1 MVGVEPH
8 VLRYWEE
15 EMCLKIERN
24 NQGKRCYTP
33 DNVEQ
38 LRRIKYWKDKG
49 MQLKAVKEVM
59 EGEMGAKTGVT
70 GGMAA
75 SPGWTDFLKADIKQ
89 EDGMESGESDRE
101 IWEKAQEAD
110 RETWGKA
117 RESDRETW
125 EEAQEADR
133 KTWEEAQEV
142 GETERISCDLITVEN
157 PSDSVKRFEEILDG
171 IIGQALERNN
181 EKLIQEICDAILR
194 EMEDKMEERL
204 EELLQRAALR
214 DMVEEGEREAAASGE
229 RRSGK
234 RGIVERWRR
243 WLERRV

>member
-101 IWEKAQEAD
+101 IWE
-110 RETWGKA
+110 
-117 RESDRETW
+117 
-125 EEAQEADR
+125 
-133 KTWEEAQEV
+133 EAQEV

-214 DMVEEGEREAAASGE
+214 DMVGEGEREAAASGE